1 MNPYA
6 PPQFAGPP
14 PPTYPQEP
22 DTAQARS
29 RLLIPGIALSV
40 ISGILI
46 LVFVLDLV
54 LVATGSFKTPV
65 AVGGLAEMMTPGL
78 LVGVCI
84 FAILVNGGIL
94 FAMIQM
100 MRLRWWGL
108 ALAGCIVAG
117 LPIASSGCCLLT
129 LPFAIW
135 AIVVLSQVKASFR

>member
-1 MNPYA
+1 M
-6 PPQFAGPP
+6 
-14 PPTYPQEP
+14 
-22 DTAQARS
+22 
-29 RLLIPGIALSV
+29 
-40 ISGILI
+40 
-46 LVFVLDLV
+46 LDLV

-65 AVGGLAEMMTPGL
+65 AVGGLEEMMTPGL